1 MHGIDC
7 VFSLRKSPNRV
18 QDCRVLVSFA
28 SEWDTACDAF
38 RDAAAVCIAHASK
51 AVVDGWQLAEM
62 HFRHIGE
69 SYMVEALA
77 QRDHAY
83 ATEWYGVPCRVI
95 EGQKTFWM
103 EGHTDG

>member
-7 VFSLRKSPNRV
+7 VFCLRKSPNRV
-18 QDCRVLVSFA
+18 QDCRVLVSFT
-28 SEWDTACDAF
+28 SEWDCPCDAML
-38 RDAAAVCIAHASK
+38 DAAAVCIAHASR
-51 AVVDGWQLAEM
+51 AVVDGWQLSDM

-69 SYMVEALA
+69 SHMEEALK
-77 QRDHAY
+77 QRAHAY

-103 EGHTDG
+103 EGCCDG